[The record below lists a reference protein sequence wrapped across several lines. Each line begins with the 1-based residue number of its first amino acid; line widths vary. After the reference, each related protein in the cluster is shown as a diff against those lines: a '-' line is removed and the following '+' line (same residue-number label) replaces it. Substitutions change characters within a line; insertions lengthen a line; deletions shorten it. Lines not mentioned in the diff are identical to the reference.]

1 MFLLILLK
9 CLQKLPSSRTLSS
22 DGFPVLFFKSIA
34 PSIALPLSILFTQS
48 LSNGQIP
55 KIWKVAFVRPLFKK
69 GLCSLPSNYRP
80 ISLSSVIGKVMEK
93 LLVNSMMLFLQSNH
107 LLSKNQFGF
116 LSRRSTFSQLL
127 AMLNDWT
134 LAVNN
139 HAKVD
144 AVYIDFTKAFDSISH
159 VKLLKKIHAYGI
171 DTNLLNCISNFFT
184 ERTQFVY
191 IGNTFSKF
199 LPVLS
204 GVPQGSV
211 LGPLLF
217 VLFINDLPDCMMF
230 PVETKIFADDTKI
243 YCTHSVHQSPVFTDS
258 LSSFCDWSK
267 KWQLTVTYHKSNY
280 ICFGN
285 LKIPFPQYTLGD
297 RILPR
302 VNRVTDLGVVFASDL
317 KPSVQ
322 CSHIAVKAFGRLS
335 LLMKGFL
342 TADIF
347 ILILAYKIYVRPI
360 LEYNSPVWNGW
371 LISDICVER
380 VQRYFTRALC
390 KRVGLSHLRYS
401 IRLKNFNH
409 RSLEHKGCIVTLCS
423 ATRLCISW

>member
-1 MFLLILLK
+1 MIIFYQAFLQEYLISPMFLLILLK

-159 VKLLKKIHAYGI
+159 VKLLKRFMLMVLIQICLTAYQI
-171 DTNLLNCISNFFT
+171 FLLNVHNLFTLEIHFQSFF
-184 ERTQFVY
+184 
-191 IGNTFSKF
+191 
-199 LPVLS
+199 LC
-204 GVPQGSV
+204 SV
-211 LGPLLF
+211 
-217 VLFINDLPDCMMF
+217 
-230 PVETKIFADDTKI
+230 E
-243 YCTHSVHQSPVFTDS
+243 S
-258 LSSFCDWSK
+258 L
-267 KWQLTVTYHKSNY
+267 
-280 ICFGN
+280 
-285 LKIPFPQYTLGD
+285 
-297 RILPR
+297 
-302 VNRVTDLGVVFASDL
+302 
-317 KPSVQ
+317 
-322 CSHIAVKAFGRLS
+322 RLS
-335 LLMKGFL
+335 PWSF
-342 TADIF
+342 AIF
-347 ILILAYKIYVRPI
+347 VIYK
-360 LEYNSPVWNGW
+360 
-371 LISDICVER
+371 
-380 VQRYFTRALC
+380 
-390 KRVGLSHLRYS
+390 
-401 IRLKNFNH
+401 
-409 RSLEHKGCIVTLCS
+409 
-423 ATRLCISW
+423 